1 MEVKQQSW
9 GYAAVRWVLRQVL
22 TLSFG
27 LKVTGEDNVPTRGSV
42 ILAANHASQMDPLV
56 LAAALPR
63 RVTFLAAAE
72 LLTMPVLGAFV
83 RPFHPVPIKR
93 GRFDRCAITACLEHL
108 GGGEALVI
116 FPEGKI
122 SVDGRLQPPHAGLA
136 FLAYRAGVPVIPLG
150 LRGTYQVWPLGT
162 RVPHHGKIVVQIGK
176 AIMPEG
182 APTRE
187 NEAALTARL
196 MEAIA
201 ELAGEP
207 LPPEARPA
215 SPGGRCCG
223 ADLAQAL

>member
-1 MEVKQQSW
+1 M

-27 LKVTGEDNVPTRGSV
+27 LKVTGEDHVPARGPV
-42 ILAANHASQMDPLV
+42 IIAANHASQMDPLV

-72 LLTMPVLGAFV
+72 LLMMPVLGPLV

-93 GRFDRCAITACLEHL
+93 GRFDRHAIKECLEHL
-108 GGGEALVI
+108 GRGEALVI

-122 SVDGRLQPPHAGLA
+122 SIDGRLQPPHEGLA
-136 FLAYRAGVPVIPLG
+136 FLAYHASVPVIPMG
-150 LRGTYQVWPLGT
+150 LNGTYQVWPLGT

-187 NEAALTARL
+187 NEAVLTARL

-201 ELAGEP
+201 GLAGEP
-207 LPPEARPA
+207 LPRAAPHIR
-215 SPGGRCCG
+215 PGGKCRG